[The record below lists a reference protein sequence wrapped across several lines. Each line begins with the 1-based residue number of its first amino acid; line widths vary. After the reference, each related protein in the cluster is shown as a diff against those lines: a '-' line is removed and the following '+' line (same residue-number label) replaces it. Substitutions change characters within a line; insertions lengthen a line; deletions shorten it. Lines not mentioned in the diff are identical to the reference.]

1 MLRIESLDWFILIIK
16 NWPNDG
22 CVGCDGPLKPKI
34 MVEFLKKDSTTIEKH
49 TRLIEEQ
56 NFFEKY
62 SNFDFN
68 WF

>member
-1 MLRIESLDWFILIIK
+1 
-16 NWPNDG
+16 
-22 CVGCDGPLKPKI
+22 

-56 NFFEKY
+56 NFFEKD

-68 WF
+68 